1 MPISSINHLNRGE
14 HRKAWDPKPS
24 HERPGRQEAHHC
36 ISIRDRIRSIILEM
50 RGKTWG
56 TREFLSVSNELFT
69 LLTNPLLLAGL
80 YEEDIQHHVE
90 ARVATI
96 WGQFNVAYD
105 EGGEFAVNEK
115 IRQFFVSPSLK
126 IVSEDGDAAEVKY
139 QAAHSSTLPVL
150 KVRRREDGA
159 PYFEV
164 LKGSHLDN
172 LNNSTMGLPDFV
184 NQVDTLIDGTNT
196 KGLRSDAIALVNAV
210 AQRIISP
217 VEAMQNYLD
226 CFAGQLVSR
235 PKVSRSMT
243 PEKAKVVR
251 IYQEKVQQMRALA
264 NVPFDIQAKH
274 PFFDDLLSVNLQ
286 KDHPQDIPFIRSIL
300 FELKPEIIHEAW
312 IVESNIQEKIEEIS
326 HGHEDANFVRH
337 CLIYLANEK
346 DEFLKRSLEKLFC
359 VSLSAMADSEA
370 WINAIENELEA
381 NEELY
386 ENILGKIQKE
396 IEYFKLEEE
405 QYRLRL
411 IDRLRGELCR
421 MSLDQL
427 MDEVGLAI
435 ERRIEQEKS
444 CWQPNDE
451 VIRSLERLFVYFSMK
466 DPLALE
472 VIADA
477 LEVSSDHFK
486 NSFFASDE

>member
-1 MPISSINHLNRGE
+1 MPISSTNHLNQGAR
-14 HRKAWDPKPS
+14 RKVWNPLPS
-24 HERPGRQEAHHC
+24 HEQPGRQEAHHC

-50 RGKTWG
+50 YGKTW
-56 TREFLSVSNELFT
+56 RAKEFLPVSNELFT
-69 LLTNPLLLAGL
+69 RLTTPFLLADL
-80 YEEDIQHHVE
+80 YKEDIQHHVE
-90 ARVATI
+90 ARVAAI

-105 EGGEFAVNEK
+105 EGGEFAPNEQ

-210 AQRIISP
+210 AQRGIAP
-217 VEAMQNYLD
+217 VVAMQYFLR
-226 CFAGQLVSR
+226 CFAEQLVSR
-235 PKVSRSMT
+235 QEGCRLTQEKVRVI
-243 PEKAKVVR
+243 E
-251 IYQEKVQQMRALA
+251 IYQEKVQQMGALA
-264 NVPFDIQAKH
+264 CVSLDIQGRH

-286 KDHPQDIPFIRSIL
+286 KDYPQDIPIIRKVL

-312 IVESNIQEKIEEIS
+312 IVESSIQGMVAQIS
-326 HGHEDANFVRH
+326 HKDANFVRH

-381 NEELY
+381 NKELY
-386 ENILGKIQKE
+386 ENILREIQKE

-405 QYRLRL
+405 QYQLRL
-411 IDRLRGELCR
+411 IDRLRGELRR
-421 MSLDQL
+421 MSLGQL
-427 MDEVGLAI
+427 MHEVGLAI
-435 ERRIEQEKS
+435 GRRIEQEKS
-444 CWQPNDE
+444 NWWPNNAT
-451 VIRSLERLFVYFSMK
+451 IQSLERLYSYFSLRN
-466 DPLALE
+466 PLAIE

-477 LEVSSDHFK
+477 LNVNLDHFK